1 MDISPISDE
10 SRILDVKWQIVYR
23 SKRYLLSTHS
33 RHNVSEVGDG
43 IDKSHCERFEGVT
56 GICLDG
62 VMTSRNMLVIPIVVG
77 VAVIVL
83 GVEPI

>member
-1 MDISPISDE
+1 MTWE
-10 SRILDVKWQIVYR
+10 VMYC

-33 RHNVSEVGDG
+33 QHNVSEVGGG
-43 IDKSHCERFEGVT
+43 IDKSHCERFEGMI

-62 VMTSRNMLVIPIVVG
+62 VMASRNMLVIPIVVG